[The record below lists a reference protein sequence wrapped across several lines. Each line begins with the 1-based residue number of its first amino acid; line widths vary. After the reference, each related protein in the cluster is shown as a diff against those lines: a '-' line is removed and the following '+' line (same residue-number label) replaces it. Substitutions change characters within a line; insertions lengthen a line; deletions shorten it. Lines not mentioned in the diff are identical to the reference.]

1 MREFTNAHPFVQ
13 QSLRARPPSGC
24 CGGLTPE
31 ALITGYTVESM
42 HFQSI
47 SKVRKMEN
55 KRMTIMGTRHVVAAG
70 HYLAAHAAFEILEA
84 GGNAIDAGVAAGLAI
99 GVLQTE
105 KVNIGGVAPQI
116 IYTARDRKVRSIDG
130 LGVWPRAV
138 TPDYFLKKHGG
149 KIPPGVERCVV
160 PAAPDAWIT
169 ALSHFGTMSF
179 GEVAS
184 AAIRFA
190 SEGFPMYPLMAD
202 FIADNT
208 DYYGRWPSSKKVFM
222 PGGKPPVPGKVFV
235 QADLGRTLKYM
246 ADEERRGK
254 RKGRKAGLQAARD
267 AFYKGDIAR
276 DVTKWITQQGGLMRY
291 EDFAGFKVNFEPTVK
306 SRFGNIEL
314 HACGPWSQG
323 PALPMALNILKG
335 YDLKAMGHNTPQ
347 YIHVVTEALKLAF
360 ADRHQHFGD
369 PKFVKVPIAGLL
381 SEKYAAWRRT
391 LIRGDRAWPEMPPA
405 GDPKSLTA
413 LQNICMPAPQP
424 DEAPGPG
431 DTSYLCV
438 IDRHGNAFSATPSD
452 GSDKTPLIPGVGI
465 LCSGRGTQSWADP
478 THPSSVAPGK
488 RPRLTPNPALAL
500 KNGRAYMPFG
510 TPGGDVQI
518 QAMIQVFLNINV
530 FGMGIQDAVEA
541 PRFANYSYPGSFE
554 PHPYFPGR
562 LYLESRIPR
571 ETGDAL
577 AAMGHRLYW
586 WDDMTWLAGSVCT
599 IVSDHANGVLHG
611 GADPRRPAYVLG
623 W

>member
-1 MREFTNAHPFVQ
+1 MT
-13 QSLRARPPSGC
+13 S
-24 CGGLTPE
+24 
-31 ALITGYTVESM
+31 
-42 HFQSI
+42 
-47 SKVRKMEN
+47 

-116 IYTARDRKVRSIDG
+116 IYTAKDRKVYSIDG

-169 ALSHFGTMSF
+169 ALSRFGTMSF

-184 AAIRFA
+184 AALRFA
-190 SEGFPMYPLMAD
+190 SKGFPMYPLMAE
-202 FIADNT
+202 FIADNA
-208 DYYGRWPSSKKVFM
+208 DNYGRWPSSKKVFM

-235 QADLGRTLKYM
+235 QADLGRTLQYM
-246 ADEERRGK
+246 VDQERRAS

-291 EDFAGFKVNFEPTVK
+291 EDFADFKVNFEPTVK
-306 SRFGNIEL
+306 SKFGNIEV

-335 YDLKAMGHNTPQ
+335 YDLKALGHNTPQ

-360 ADRHQHFGD
+360 ADRHHHFGD
-369 PKFVKVPIAGLL
+369 PKFVKVPLAGLL

-391 LIRGDRAWPEMPPA
+391 LIRDTQAWPGMPPA
-405 GDPKSLTA
+405 GNPKSLTA
-413 LQNICMPAPQP
+413 LQNMCMPEPQS
-424 DEAPGPG
+424 EESPGPG

-452 GSDKTPLIPGVGI
+452 GSDKTPIVPGVGI
-465 LCSGRGTQSWADP
+465 VCSGRGTQSWADP
-478 THPSSVAPGK
+478 SHPSSVAPGK

-500 KNGRAYMPFG
+500 KNGKAYMPFG

-518 QAMIQVFLNINV
+518 QAMIQVFLNVNV
-530 FGMGIQDAVEA
+530 FGMGVQDAVEA
-541 PRFANYSYPGSFE
+541 PRFAGYSYPGSFE
-554 PHPYFPGR
+554 PHAYFPGR
-562 LYLESRIPR
+562 LYLESRIER
-571 ETGDAL
+571 KTGEAL
-577 AAMGHRLYW
+577 AAMGHKTYW

-599 IVSDHANGVLHG
+599 IINDHAHGVLHG